1 MDSYISPKTK
11 KGLSSNI
18 HGKGFFAT
26 DFIKKDEVVAIKK
39 GINMTR
45 EEMAQSK
52 LGGGVGLQI
61 ADNLYIS
68 PSNIEDFNRSMIYIN
83 YSCDPNLGMKS
94 NDTVVAFRDINPG
107 EELVLDYAMFVNDDS
122 SFECDCKTKECRK
135 TVTGKDWAKQELQE
149 KYKGYFTDYIQSKI
163 ENK

>member
-11 KGLSSNI
+11 KGLPSKI

-39 GINMTR
+39 GINMTK
-45 EEMAQSK
+45 EEMTQSK

-68 PSNIEDFNRSMIYIN
+68 PSNIEDFSRSMIYIN
-83 YSCDPNLGMKS
+83 YSCNPNLGMQG
-94 NDTVVAFRDINPG
+94 NDTVVAFRDISPG
-107 EELVLDYAMFVNDDS
+107 EELVLDYAMLVNDDS
-122 SFECDCKTKECRK
+122 SFECDCKSKDCRK
-135 TVTGKDWAKQELQE
+135 TVTGKDWTKKELQE